1 MGTSSKSWS
10 HSVQFGVKF
19 GVQVEVSSPGKRL
32 LGGAKATYGFEASFS
47 YSHGWGSGV
56 STSRTVTHTADETI
70 PPRSRIKVK
79 MVVMQ
84 TIEDVPYTSKYKIT
98 YTDGST
104 KIVKDEGVMK
114 NAFYANSKIFSSA
127 PESIN

>member
-1 MGTSSKSWS
+1 MQKQELLSKIY
-10 HSVQFGVKF
+10 
-19 GVQVEVSSPGKRL
+19 L
-32 LGGAKATYGFEASFS
+32 
-47 YSHGWGSGV
+47 YSHGWGSGE
-56 STSRTVTHTADETI
+56 STSRTVSHTADEKI

-84 TIEDVPYTSKYKIT
+84 TIEDVPYTSKYIIT

-114 NAFYANSKIFSSA
+114 NAFYANSKIYSSA
-127 PESIN
+127 PESID